1 MNAEQLYDAI
11 HSNVPTTVIN
21 YLEANKICKLAN
33 LLGWKTPKMQVPIYK
48 VKLPG
53 LKGSNGPQYL
63 AHKYKSKEDTQIFAV
78 GKKNKCMNENDF
90 LFYYDQIPQ
99 EYRKFAKVYKYEEID
114 LLGV

>member
-1 MNAEQLYDAI
+1 MNLEQLHDAI
-11 HSNVPTTVIN
+11 HSNVPTTVKD
-21 YLEANKICKLAN
+21 YLEANKIGKLAN
-33 LLGWKTPKMQVPIYK
+33 LLGWKTPKMQVPIYE

-63 AHKYKSKEDTQIFAV
+63 AHKYKSKDTQIFAV
-78 GKKNKCMNENDF
+78 GKNNKYMNENDF

-99 EYRKFAKVYKYEEID
+99 EYRKFAKVNKYEEID

>member
-11 HSNVPTTVIN
+11 HSNVPTTVRN
-21 YLEANKICKLAN
+21 YLEANKICNLAN

-53 LKGSNGPQYL
+53 LKGNNGPQYL
-63 AHKYKSKEDTQIFAV
+63 AHKSTSTGEQIFAV
-78 GKKNKCMNENDF
+78 GKKNKNVYENDF
-90 LFYYDQIPQ
+90 LFYLDQIPH
-99 EYRKFAKVYKYEEID
+99 EYRKFAKVHKYEEID

>member
-1 MNAEQLYDAI
+1 MNLEQLYDAI
-11 HSNVPTTVIN
+11 KSPNPLTVKNKEEALEIN
-21 YLEANKICKLAN
+21 NLAN
-33 LLGWKTPKMQVPIYK
+33 LVGWKTPRMQVPIYK

-53 LKGSNGPQYL
+53 LKGSDGPQYL

-78 GKKNKCMNENDF
+78 GKKNKYMNENDF

-99 EYRKFAKVYKYEEID
+99 EYRKFAKVHEYEEID

>member
-11 HSNVPTTVIN
+11 HSNVPTTVKN
-21 YLEANKICKLAN
+21 YLEANKIGNLAN
-33 LLGWKTPKMQVPIYK
+33 LLGWKTPKMQIPIYK

-53 LKGSNGPQYL
+53 LKGNNGPQYL
-63 AHKYKSKEDTQIFAV
+63 AHKHTSTGEQIFAV
-78 GKKNKCMNENDF
+78 GKKNKNVYENDF

-99 EYRKFAKVYKYEEID
+99 EYRKFAKVHKYEEID